1 MPALDR
7 ARIAV
12 KSVRCRCLRR
22 SSKVGDLKLRCRP
35 NAEDPLERLKALAA
49 ADEISVVFERL
60 AQRYR
65 VIAFDRLGFGHTNQ
79 RRSRTWTPTAQAE
92 LVQGAH
98 STRYPAGDRGRHHC
112 LTQASPTAAV
122 SATAAAPRRTLS
134 RSCLSITMCWSLCE
148 PLATSDCAEVVACET
163 VSPTSAL
170 QRCTVSA
177 TAGTTTSLAR
187 AMASPASEP
196 HCSTCSFASMA
207 ISAAR

>member
-1 MPALDR
+1 VQPTIEAFDNGILHGLAWCDVMPALDR

-92 LVQGAH
+92 LVHRALIQL
-98 STRYPAGDRGRHHC
+98 DIQ
-112 LTQASPTAAV
+112 QAIVGGIIV
-122 SATAAAPRRTLS
+122 SRRQ
-134 RSCLSITMCWSLCE
+134 
-148 PLATSDCAEVVACET
+148 VQ
-163 VSPTSAL
+163 
-170 QRCTVSA
+170 QR
-177 TAGTTTSLAR
+177 
-187 AMASPASEP
+187 P
-196 HCSTCSFASMA
+196 
-207 ISAAR
+207 